1 MDEKQIRR
9 DRLRYSKNKTSSGL
23 ALLAIV
29 LNVFYFVSIYRTDI
43 GNYYYTW
50 LTGVSIV
57 FNLVFMLTVF
67 LCSEGVKNYHNG
79 YSVTL
84 IVVGMIQFIRTQI
97 IPKKAFEAV
106 VVLADQET
114 KVMTAGQHTR
124 IIIYLVAS
132 GTLLILAGVIGL
144 IKTATLR
151 TYERELGA
159 KTAAKEII

>member
-50 LTGVSIV
+50 LTGVSII

-67 LCSEGVKNYHNG
+67 LCSEGVKNYHIG

-84 IVVGMIQFIRTQI
+84 IVVGVIQFVRTQI
-97 IPKKAFEAV
+97 IPKRAFEAV
-106 VVLADQET
+106 VTLADEET
-114 KVMTAGQHTR
+114 KVMSAAQHTR
-124 IIIYLVAS
+124 IIIYLTAS
-132 GTLLILAGVIGL
+132 GALLIIAGIIGI
-144 IKTATLR
+144 IKTGELR
-151 TYERELGA
+151 AYEKELGA
-159 KTAAKEII
+159 KSIG

>member
-29 LNVFYFVSIYRTDI
+29 LNVFYFVSIYRSDI

>member
-50 LTGVSIV
+50 LTGVSII

-67 LCSEGVKNYHNG
+67 LCSEGVKNYHIG

-84 IVVGMIQFIRTQI
+84 IVVGIIQFVRTQI
-97 IPKKAFEAV
+97 IPKRAFEAV
-106 VVLADQET
+106 VTLADEET
-114 KVMTAGQHTR
+114 KVMSAAQHTR
-124 IIIYLVAS
+124 IIIYL
-132 GTLLILAGVIGL
+132 TEIGR
-144 IKTATLR
+144 AHV
-151 TYERELGA
+151 
-159 KTAAKEII
+159 

>member
-50 LTGVSIV
+50 LTGVSII

-67 LCSEGVKNYHNG
+67 LCSEGVKNYHIG

-84 IVVGMIQFIRTQI
+84 IIVGVIQFVRTQI
-97 IPKKAFEAV
+97 IPKRAFEAV
-106 VVLADQET
+106 VTLADEET
-114 KVMTAGQHTR
+114 KVMSAAQHTR
-124 IIIYLVAS
+124 IIIYLTAS
-132 GTLLILAGVIGL
+132 GAFLIIAGIIGI
-144 IKTATLR
+144 IKTCELR
-151 TYERELGA
+151 AYQKELEA
-159 KTAAKEII
+159 KSIS

>member
-29 LNVFYFVSIYRTDI
+29 LNVFYFVSIYKSDI

-67 LCSEGVKNYHNG
+67 LCSEGVKNYHTG

-84 IVVGMIQFIRTQI
+84 IVVGVIQFIRTQI

-124 IIIYLVAS
+124 IIIYLVTS
-132 GTLLILAGVIGL
+132 GVLLILAGVISL

-151 TYERELGA
+151 AYEKELGA
-159 KTAAKEII
+159 KTAA

>member
-50 LTGVSIV
+50 LTGVSII

-67 LCSEGVKNYHNG
+67 LCSEGVKNYHIG

-84 IVVGMIQFIRTQI
+84 IVVGIIQFVRTQI
-97 IPKKAFEAV
+97 IPKRAFEAV
-106 VVLADQET
+106 VTLADEET
-114 KVMTAGQHTR
+114 KVMSATQHTR
-124 IIIYLVAS
+124 IIIYLTAS
-132 GTLLILAGVIGL
+132 GALLIIAGIIGI
-144 IKTATLR
+144 IKTCELR
-151 TYERELGA
+151 AYQKELEA
-159 KTAAKEII
+159 KSIS

>member
-50 LTGVSIV
+50 LTGVSII

-67 LCSEGVKNYHNG
+67 LCSEGVKNYHIG

-84 IVVGMIQFIRTQI
+84 IVVGIIQFVRTQI
-97 IPKKAFEAV
+97 IPKRAFEAV
-106 VVLADQET
+106 VTLADEET
-114 KVMTAGQHTR
+114 KVMSAAQHTR
-124 IIIYLVAS
+124 IIIYLTAS
-132 GTLLILAGVIGL
+132 GALLIIAGVIGI
-144 IKTATLR
+144 IKTCELR
-151 TYERELGA
+151 AYQKELEA
-159 KTAAKEII
+159 KSIS

>member
-29 LNVFYFVSIYRTDI
+29 LNVFYFVSIYKSDV

-50 LTGVSIV
+50 LTGVSII

-67 LCSEGVKNYHNG
+67 LCSEGVKNYHLG

-84 IVVGMIQFIRTQI
+84 IVVGVIQFVRTRI
-97 IPKKAFEAV
+97 IPKKAYEAIV
-106 VVLADQET
+106 ILADQET
-114 KVMTAGQHTR
+114 KVMTEAQHTR
-124 IIIYLVAS
+124 IIIYLIAS
-132 GTLLILAGVIGL
+132 GALLILAGVIGI

-151 TYERELGA
+151 AYEKELET
-159 KTAAKEII
+159 KTAA

>member
-29 LNVFYFVSIYRTDI
+29 LNVFYFVSIYRSDI

-67 LCSEGVKNYHNG
+67 LCSEGVKNYHTG

-84 IVVGMIQFIRTQI
+84 IVVGVIQFIRTQI

-132 GTLLILAGVIGL
+132 GVLLILAGVIGL

-151 TYERELGA
+151 AYEKELGA
-159 KTAAKEII
+159 KTAA